1 MLKFRNKK
9 KVFFP
14 KFSLVIWLLTLVAA
28 ILALVY
34 QDSDQLNARFAIN
47 PSLMAEQLN
56 QSWLQIYRLFS
67 SLFLHGSW
75 LHWSGNML
83 VFLIIALPLE
93 KKIAGFWFLLIYFSA
108 GIIANIVSLYQ
119 LGNSEHFL
127 LGASGAV
134 SGLLGA
140 WLLLF
145 PKLKIRI
152 IIPIGLYLQKA
163 RIPIVLIALIWLSL
177 QIILQ
182 LTSHQDYPVV
192 WMSHIVGFITGF
204 FVAWL
209 YRIFS

>member
-1 MLKFRNKK
+1 MLRFRSKK
-9 KVFFP
+9 KTFFP
-14 KFSLVIWLLTLVAA
+14 KFSLIIWVLTLLA
-28 ILALVY
+28 IIAALVY
-34 QDSDQLNARFAIN
+34 KKSEYLNVEYAIN
-47 PSLMAEQLN
+47 PALMADQLN
-56 QSWLQIYRLFS
+56 QSWLQVYRLFS
-67 SLFLHGSW
+67 ALFLHGSW
-75 LHWSGNML
+75 QHWAGNML

-93 KKIAGFWFLLIYFSA
+93 KKIAGFWFLLIYFSS
-108 GIIANIVSLYQ
+108 GLVANIVSIYQ
-119 LGNSEHFL
+119 LGYSDHFL

-145 PKLKIRI
+145 PRLKISI
-152 IIPIGLYLQKA
+152 IIPIGLYFQKA
-163 RIPIVLIALIWLSL
+163 RIPIALIAFIWLSL

-182 LTSHQDYPVV
+182 LTSHQDFPVV

>member
-1 MLKFRNKK
+1 MLKFRSKK
-9 KVFFP
+9 RIFFP
-14 KFSLVIWLLTLVAA
+14 KFSLAIWLLTLLAV

-34 QDSDQLNARFAIN
+34 EDSDHLNAEYAIN
-47 PSLMAEQLN
+47 PALMASQLN
-56 QSWLQIYRLFS
+56 QSWLQVYRLFS
-67 SLFLHGSW
+67 ALFLHGSW
-75 LHWSGNML
+75 QHWAGNML

-93 KKIAGFWFLLIYFSA
+93 KKIAGFWFLLIYFSS
-108 GIIANIVSLYQ
+108 GFVANIVSIYQ
-119 LGNSEHFL
+119 LGDSEHFL

-145 PKLKIRI
+145 PRLKISI
-152 IIPIGLYLQKA
+152 IIPIGLYFQKA

>member
-1 MLKFRNKK
+1 MLNFRSKK
-9 KVFFP
+9 KTFFP
-14 KFSLVIWLLTLVAA
+14 KFSLTIWFLTLLTV

-34 QDSDQLNARFAIN
+34 KNSDQLNALYAIN
-47 PSLMAEQLN
+47 PSLMADQLN
-56 QSWLQIYRLFS
+56 QSRWQVYRLFS

-75 LHWSGNML
+75 QHWAGNML

-108 GIIANIVSLYQ
+108 GFVANIVSIYQ
-119 LGNSEHFL
+119 LGDSGHYL

-145 PKLKIRI
+145 PRQRI
-152 IIPIGLYLQKA
+152 SVIVPIGFYLQKV
-163 RIPIVLIALIWLSL
+163 RIPIVLLALTWLSL

-182 LTSHQDYPVV
+182 LTSPQDYSVV
-192 WMSHIVGFITGF
+192 WMSHIVGFIIGF